1 MLTAEETGVD
11 FTPRNKVVKV
21 EEPSVRKA
29 GVFVDSPSD
38 LIDKLRNEASVIAVN
53 NLPYNSDWY
62 ALNTGTVTS
71 IGSSLVERSLASY
84 MGRVNYSYND
94 RYLLTVTGRPARS

>member
-38 LIDKLRNEASVIAVN
+38 LIDKLRNEASVI
-53 NLPYNSDWY
+53 
-62 ALNTGTVTS
+62 
-71 IGSSLVERSLASY
+71 
-84 MGRVNYSYND
+84 
-94 RYLLTVTGRPARS
+94 